1 MKEDKGG
8 FELKKVIIFL
18 SMILV
23 LALSACGA
31 GVTSDGY
38 ISPENCGKLKVEN
51 GTLCAENGDSIQL
64 KGVSTSSITRVE
76 NFINLELFSE
86 MRNDWGVNVIRLCMY
101 VSAMDGYTKNDYYKE
116 TNTQLVKKGVELARD
131 ADLYAIIDWHVL
143 DEKTPLRYV
152 EEAKEFFNLM
162 SQEYKDEKHVI
173 YEICNEPNQTEWA
186 DIKEYANQVIPIIRA
201 NDPDALIICG
211 TPDWSQ
217 GVDQALADPLDYDNI
232 MYTLHFYA
240 ASHKEELRNRMIEC
254 SEAGLPIFVTEY
266 GVTADSGGFPR
277 DLESADVWMEA
288 LDEHNISSCIWN
300 LSKNGEACVLIKKG
314 TVEYSGFKD
323 EDFTETG
330 EWFLGVMKKYKENI
344 SK

>member
-1 MKEDKGG
+1 MKK
-8 FELKKVIIFL
+8 IIGL
-18 SMILV
+18 LCMLLI
-23 LALSACGA
+23 LALYGCGSN
-31 GVTSDGY
+31 GSGDGY
-38 ISPENCGKLKVEN
+38 ISPNNCGKLKVEN
-51 GTLCAENGDSIQL
+51 GTLCDHKGNPVQL

-76 NFINLELFSE
+76 KFLNPELFEE

-116 TNTQLVKKGVELARD
+116 TNTQLVKNGVALAKE

-152 EEAKEFFNLM
+152 KEAKEFFDMM
-162 SQEYKDEKHVI
+162 SKEYKDETHVI
-173 YEICNEPNQTEWA
+173 YEICNEPNETSWSE
-186 DIKEYANQVIPIIRA
+186 IKEYANQVIPIIRA

-217 GVDQALADPLDYDNI
+217 GVDQALEDPLDFENV

-240 ASHKEELRNRMIEC
+240 ASHKEELRERMVKC

-266 GVTADSGGFPR
+266 GVTANTGGFPR
-277 DLESADVWMEA
+277 DFDSSDLWMKA
-288 LDEHNISSCIWN
+288 MDEHNISNCIWN

-314 TVEYSGFKD
+314 TLEYNGFTE
-323 EDFTETG
+323 EDMTETG
-330 EWFLGVMKKYKENI
+330 EWFLDMMKKYKEHNGN
-344 SK
+344 